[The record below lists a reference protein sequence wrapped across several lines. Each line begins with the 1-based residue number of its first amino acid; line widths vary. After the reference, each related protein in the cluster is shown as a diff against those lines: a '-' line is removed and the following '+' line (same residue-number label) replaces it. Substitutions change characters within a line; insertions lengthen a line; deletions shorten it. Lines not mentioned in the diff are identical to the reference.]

1 MSLHIEL
8 AAAVDQAFGQRLA
21 RPAEQKQDAVVV
33 ALDNGVTLTVRY
45 AAPDAYSLRWSYGDA
60 EAGID
65 TAPLHRELATFPN
78 HLHDANGGLRPDPVT
93 GPEHAPTDNVVRL
106 VQALLDD
113 PTLGIL
119 DKG

>member
-8 AAAVDQAFGQRLA
+8 AAAVDETFGQRLA
-21 RPAEQKQDAVVV
+21 RPAEQKQDALVV
-33 ALDNGVTLTVRY
+33 ALDNGVMLTVRY
-45 AAPDAYSLRWSYGDA
+45 AAPDAYSMRWSYGDA

-78 HLHDANGGLRPDPVT
+78 HLHDANGSLRPDPVT
-93 GPEHAPTDNVVRL
+93 RPDRMPTENMVRL

-119 DKG
+119 DEG

>member
-8 AAAVDQAFGQRLA
+8 AGAVDEAFGQRLA
-21 RPAEQKQDAVVV
+21 RPAEQKQDALVI

-78 HLHDANGGLRPDPVT
+78 HLHHANGALRPDPVT

-113 PTLGIL
+113 PTFGIL